1 MQVDEQRLRFRDA
14 MASLAAAVNIVT
26 TAGHAGR
33 CGITATAVCSVTDTP
48 PSVMVCIN
56 ANSAMN
62 PVFQGN
68 GRLCINVLNHEQEL
82 MARHFAGMTGMAM
95 EERFHQPCWQNG
107 PLGQPVLNG
116 ALAGL
121 EGEISEVQTIGTHLV
136 YLVAIKNII
145 LSQDGHGL
153 IYFKR
158 RFHPVRLE
166 MGSACLTVTHAH
178 KRDNHRLWEKSRY
191 AEDFY
196 SRRDV
201 CSP

>member
-1 MQVDEQRLRFRDA
+1 
-14 MASLAAAVNIVT
+14 
-26 TAGHAGR
+26 
-33 CGITATAVCSVTDTP
+33 
-48 PSVMVCIN
+48 MVCIN

-158 RFHPVRLE
+158 RFHPVLFNRHSCPQA
-166 MGSACLTVTHAH
+166 G
-178 KRDNHRLWEKSRY
+178 
-191 AEDFY
+191 
-196 SRRDV
+196 
-201 CSP
+201 

>member
-68 GRLCINVLNHEQEL
+68 GRLCINVLNHETGADGAPL
-82 MARHFAGMTGMAM
+82 CRYDGDGDGRAFSPAMLAKRAAG
-95 EERFHQPCWQNG
+95 P
-107 PLGQPVLNG
+107 
-116 ALAGL
+116 AG
-121 EGEISEVQTIGTHLV
+121 T
-136 YLVAIKNII
+136 
-145 LSQDGHGL
+145 
-153 IYFKR
+153 
-158 RFHPVRLE
+158 
-166 MGSACLTVTHAH
+166 
-178 KRDNHRLWEKSRY
+178 
-191 AEDFY
+191 
-196 SRRDV
+196 
-201 CSP
+201 